1 MAELSAVSS
10 SSSFLFL
17 LRSSFRGHCLSFLHL
32 IAFQFSYNTMEN

>member
-1 MAELSAVSS
+1 LQQLLSVSS

-17 LRSSFRGHCLSFLHL
+17 LRASRSGHCLSFLHL